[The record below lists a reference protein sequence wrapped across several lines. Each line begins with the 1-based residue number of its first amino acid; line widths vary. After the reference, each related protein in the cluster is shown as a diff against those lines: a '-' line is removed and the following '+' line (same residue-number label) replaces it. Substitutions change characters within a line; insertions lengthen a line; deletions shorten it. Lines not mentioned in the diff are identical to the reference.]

1 MTTKTLDSNISDILQ
16 SNSAV
21 EYVEPREN
29 PIALREKDI
38 GQKTDPQDSVKQD
51 AIRLFKNDL
60 GFNVRVVMRDD
71 EPWFVAKDVAACIEY
86 KDTSTMVRLCREKDI
101 YVTSASDFDSADL
114 AESGNSRITLI
125 SESGLY
131 RILAKCNLPKCE
143 PFESWVFDEVLPSIR
158 KTGNYSI
165 MQTQPTIYDYARA
178 LIAEKERSDALKAQ
192 NKALQAERDDA
203 IHAESLAKEASDQ
216 SFKARATA
224 MGRLSNIRFRESD
237 VRASERM
244 AAYGHPSRN
253 KKFTVQNVMEAAWF
267 QMMFKASQ
275 SERFYNGN
283 PAWKPLIK
291 SLKRLLSLKANN
303 VVRHELENR
312 FHEELSST
320 KAKKVFSLWMKAKE
334 GGTPFHESLVEIDLG
349 DMAVRL
355 GGYIDEMVCLSERYS
370 YTRSNGDTAYGIVYG
385 YAYDIWARVLSSL
398 YVREME
404 DYLRDNVE
412 PDDFENTL
420 YSVRSE
426 CYGLI

>member
-29 PIALREKDI
+29 PIALREKDS

-237 VRASERM
+237 VRAS
-244 AAYGHPSRN
+244 
-253 KKFTVQNVMEAAWF
+253 V
-267 QMMFKASQ
+267 
-275 SERFYNGN
+275 SE
-283 PAWKPLIK
+283 
-291 SLKRLLSLKANN
+291 
-303 VVRHELENR
+303 V
-312 FHEELSST
+312 
-320 KAKKVFSLWMKAKE
+320 
-334 GGTPFHESLVEIDLG
+334 
-349 DMAVRL
+349 
-355 GGYIDEMVCLSERYS
+355 
-370 YTRSNGDTAYGIVYG
+370 
-385 YAYDIWARVLSSL
+385 
-398 YVREME
+398 
-404 DYLRDNVE
+404 
-412 PDDFENTL
+412 
-420 YSVRSE
+420 
-426 CYGLI
+426 